1 MPRIVIIGGGFV
13 GLVSA
18 LRLAKA
24 GHKVRILEADSEV
37 GGLAGTF
44 ETNGQRLEKFYHH
57 WFKSDTYVNELVS
70 SLGLDGHVVDRSS
83 RTGSY
88 YANTIFRLSSPLD
101 LLRYKP
107 LSLFGRIRL
116 GLLVLQVRLV
126 RDWKS
131 LESITAVNW
140 LRKQVGNEVYEKVWG
155 PLLKGKFGEMASE
168 VSAVWFWNKLA
179 LRGGS
184 RAKDGSET
192 LSYFKGGFAALTQ
205 AMVNEIEQ
213 AGGEIILSEK
223 VDDVIVEENKVVAV
237 TSGERTHPADLV
249 INTTALPIFSDII
262 SIHVPDEYLQKLARV
277 KYLGNV
283 CLVLQLKRS
292 LSDTYWLNVTDPDFP
307 FVGVIEHTNFET
319 TELYGGRHI
328 VYLSKYLPTDD
339 ALFLMTD
346 QEFYEFAFPYLQKIF
361 PDIGK
366 DDVIEYACYRANYSQ
381 PIISLHYSDIL
392 PAHETPLDNLFL
404 FTMAQIYPEDRGTNY
419 AIRQGIEASDYLQ
432 ERILGRAVSATPD

>member
-24 GHKVRILEADSEV
+24 GHKVSILEADSEV

-70 SLGLDGHVVDRSS
+70 SLGLNGHVVDRSS

-131 LESITAVNW
+131 LESITAENW
-140 LRKQVGNEVYEKVWG
+140 LRKQVGNEVYGKVWG
-155 PLLKGKFGEMASE
+155 PLLKGKFGEMANK

-205 AMVNEIEQ
+205 AMVIEI
-213 AGGEIILSEK
+213 
-223 VDDVIVEENKVVAV
+223 
-237 TSGERTHPADLV
+237 DLV

-262 SIHVPDEYLQKLARV
+262 SRHVPDEYLQKLARV

-361 PDIGK
+361 PDIGQ

-419 AIRQGIEASDYLQ
+419 AVRQGIEASDYLQ
-432 ERILGRAVSATPD
+432 ERILRRAVSATRD